1 MRERGARGQG
11 MDESRGRPGGSMVN
25 AMSVDVEDYFQV
37 SAFER
42 HVDRADWDRMPAR
55 LEASMERT
63 LALFER
69 HGIRATLFIL
79 GWVARRRP
87 QLLRRAAAAGH
98 EIASHGFAHQRVTDL
113 SPEQFRRDL
122 RDARAALEDVT
133 GEPVR
138 GYRAPSYSIGA
149 GNLWALE
156 ILEEEG
162 YVYSSSIYPI
172 RHDHY
177 GMPEAARTPFRPTD
191 AGRLLEVPISTVE
204 VAGRRLPCG
213 GGGYFRLYPYAFSR
227 WALRRLNEAERRPA
241 VFYFHPWE
249 IDPGQPRMSGL
260 PARTRFRHYLNLE
273 RMEARLDRLLGDFAW
288 DRMDRVFV
296 SPALEAVA

>member
-1 MRERGARGQG
+1 
-11 MDESRGRPGGSMVN
+11 MVN

-227 WALRRLNEAERRPA
+227 WALRRLNEVERRPA

-260 PARTRFRHYLNLE
+260 PVRTRFRHYLNLE